1 MPAYIQKVCVVDW
14 IVVILARTTKSA
26 DAHSH
31 MSVVFQCWTHSAW
44 IPRSCSTNVPR
55 LCELRMLA
63 PSCWQNYCSCNLK
76 TSRCDHLRTCECV
89 DVNAFGCVHAKHGCT
104 SNLLCIITRMP
115 YWVSVCF
122 TCGSC
127 YTYSSGIIIW
137 TRWKYKMSLHHVNF
151 TKLYRTSI
159 LYVIVLKVL
168 TFSMGQAYV
177 YIVPREVKFEWHRY
191 CAIGHT
197 KL

>member
-1 MPAYIQKVCVVDW
+1 
-14 IVVILARTTKSA
+14 
-26 DAHSH
+26 
-31 MSVVFQCWTHSAW
+31 
-44 IPRSCSTNVPR
+44 
-55 LCELRMLA
+55 
-63 PSCWQNYCSCNLK
+63 
-76 TSRCDHLRTCECV
+76 
-89 DVNAFGCVHAKHGCT
+89 
-104 SNLLCIITRMP
+104 
-115 YWVSVCF
+115 
-122 TCGSC
+122 
-127 YTYSSGIIIW
+127 
-137 TRWKYKMSLHHVNF
+137 LHHINF